1 MKSGTAFVER
11 IARFYREKRNTHFC
25 TRRIILIP
33 SLRSEAFR
41 LSLEGLVSQDHVI
54 ISLFLEIHRLP
65 LSGWHTLL
73 GRDRPSSSE
82 PQRKSEI
89 GIASRRYKPL
99 HLLLKR
105 RVYQGRGGTRA
116 AGVVQ
121 VSTVIWEFRC
131 NSWPAPGRGSR
142 ARLIDFMGSSGYDR
156 LELPSVAREW
166 NS

>member
-41 LSLEGLVSQDHVI
+41 LSLEGLVSQDPVI

-89 GIASRRYKPL
+89 STPTLRYQPL
-99 HLLLKR
+99 HLLLKSSVCQEKGPLVLWHIHR
-105 RVYQGRGGTRA
+105 RCGYH
-116 AGVVQ
+116 
-121 VSTVIWEFRC
+121 
-131 NSWPAPGRGSR
+131 R
-142 ARLIDFMGSSGYDR
+142 ARSISQQYMAQL
-156 LELPSVAREW
+156 
-166 NS
+166 